1 MANANCE
8 INLLNFLSSFGE
20 FDLIVKRNERILKDL
35 SDTNLA
41 KDLMQK
47 SPFRT
52 PDFLKSSPGGAS
64 AKFDS
69 PQVRRIREEITPMPD
84 YAEMLSPALRIE
96 LRRFGLKV
104 IPRRNAVPL
113 LRHIYEETHPQV
125 RRKVEFDIQIIEENE
140 ERVMRLSG
148 EKMINGFNFSIS
160 ISTVKKP
167 SKIVIKNLGGISTQH
182 ACRHPR
188 QTLFMPHYL

>member
-1 MANANCE
+1 MANANCD

-125 RRKVEFDIQIIEENE
+125 RRKVEFENQIIEENV

-148 EKMINGFNFSIS
+148 EKMINGFQFC
-160 ISTVKKP
+160 
-167 SKIVIKNLGGISTQH
+167 H
-182 ACRHPR
+182 
-188 QTLFMPHYL
+188 

>member
-1 MANANCE
+1 M
-8 INLLNFLSSFGE
+8 
-20 FDLIVKRNERILKDL
+20 KDL

-125 RRKVEFDIQIIEENE
+125 RRKVEFDNQIIEENG

-148 EKMINGFNFSIS
+148 EEIILSGFQTFPLVYLQSKS
-160 ISTVKKP
+160 LVK
-167 SKIVIKNLGGISTQH
+167 L
-182 ACRHPR
+182 
-188 QTLFMPHYL
+188 L